1 MTLDEMIME
10 FKYSAAEYESK
21 LKGFREKDMRTY
33 GMMKAAAKK
42 LRLVEGWLKEL
53 KRLREEKD
61 SDAIRC
67 EDCVNYID
75 HRCRV
80 ADHHVAPF
88 STCLSV
94 FGAKR
99 REEGEKNCPI
109 EESPQVIRCRDCGWW
124 EKQADSLQ
132 GRCSL
137 LGIYPTGSWYCAN
150 ANAGIYPCDPEKNAE
165 CKKTDCYINGGP
177 CNKTTRKECRIEE

>member
-1 MTLDEMIME
+1 MTLDEMIRE

-21 LKGFREKDMRTY
+21 LKGLREKDVRTY
-33 GMMKAAAKK
+33 AMMKAAAKK

-53 KRLREEKD
+53 KCLREEKD

-88 STCLSV
+88 STCQSV

-99 REEGEKNCPI
+99 REEGEKNCR
-109 EESPQVIRCRDCGWW
+109 S
-124 EKQADSLQ
+124 
-132 GRCSL
+132 
-137 LGIYPTGSWYCAN
+137 
-150 ANAGIYPCDPEKNAE
+150 
-165 CKKTDCYINGGP
+165 
-177 CNKTTRKECRIEE
+177 

>member
-1 MTLDEMIME
+1 MTLDEMIRE

-21 LKGFREKDMRTY
+21 LKGLREKDVRTY
-33 GMMKAAAKK
+33 AMMKAAAKK

-53 KRLREEKD
+53 KRLR
-61 SDAIRC
+61 
-67 EDCVNYID
+67 
-75 HRCRV
+75 
-80 ADHHVAPF
+80 
-88 STCLSV
+88 
-94 FGAKR
+94 
-99 REEGEKNCPI
+99 

-150 ANAGIYPCDPEKNAE
+150 GNAGIYQCDPEKNAE

-177 CNKTTRKECRIEE
+177 CDKTTRKECRIEE

>member
-1 MTLDEMIME
+1 MVVLKNISKKPEECRGCRFHDKEGDCYLLPESRCYET
-10 FKYSAAEYESK
+10 YAEQYE
-21 LKGFREKDMRTY
+21 
-33 GMMKAAAKK
+33 
-42 LRLVEGWLKEL
+42 
-53 KRLREEKD
+53 
-61 SDAIRC
+61 
-67 EDCVNYID
+67 
-75 HRCRV
+75 H
-80 ADHHVAPF
+80 
-88 STCLSV
+88 
-94 FGAKR
+94 
-99 REEGEKNCPI
+99 CPI

>member
-1 MTLDEMIME
+1 MTLDEMILE
-10 FKYSAAEYESK
+10 FKESADGQEQR
-21 LKGFREKDMRTY
+21 LKGLREKDIHTY
-33 GMMKAAAKK
+33 VRMKAAAKK

-53 KRLREEKD
+53 KRLR
-61 SDAIRC
+61 
-67 EDCVNYID
+67 
-75 HRCRV
+75 
-80 ADHHVAPF
+80 
-88 STCLSV
+88 
-94 FGAKR
+94 
-99 REEGEKNCPI
+99 

-150 ANAGIYPCDPEKNAE
+150 ANSGIYPCDPEKNAE

-177 CNKTTRKECRIEE
+177 CDKTTRKECRIEE

>member
-1 MTLDEMIME
+1 MTLDEMILE
-10 FKYSAAEYESK
+10 FKESADGQEQR
-21 LKGFREKDMRTY
+21 LKGLREKDINTY
-33 GMMKAAAKK
+33 VRMKAAAKK

-75 HRCRV
+75 HRCRI

-88 STCLSV
+88 STCQSV

-99 REEGEKNCPI
+99 REEGEKNCQ
-109 EESPQVIRCRDCGWW
+109 S
-124 EKQADSLQ
+124 
-132 GRCSL
+132 
-137 LGIYPTGSWYCAN
+137 
-150 ANAGIYPCDPEKNAE
+150 
-165 CKKTDCYINGGP
+165 
-177 CNKTTRKECRIEE
+177 